1 MVSSMESERDILE
14 TPDRDEIA
22 AALREDERAAAAPW
36 IHYPA
41 TPAWYPVAG
50 GLWFGAWAWI
60 ITADPWWSTLL
71 MLPLVA
77 LVGVYVGWYRR
88 RRGTAPRWTGAPRE
102 INRVLRLF
110 LGIAAVLVAGGLL
123 LDQLV
128 GRWPM
133 IAFVTVGV
141 AAGLAF
147 YEWRYAR
154 AAREA
159 RERLG

>member
-1 MVSSMESERDILE
+1 MESEPDMLE

-36 IHYPA
+36 IDYPA
-41 TPAWYPVAG
+41 PPAWYPVAG

-60 ITADPWWSTLL
+60 LTADQWWSSLL
-71 MLPLVA
+71 LLPLLL
-77 LVGVYVGWYRR
+77 LVGGYVGWYRR
-88 RRGTAPRWTGAPRE
+88 RRGTTPRWWGAPRE
-102 INRVLRLF
+102 IDRVLWLF
-110 LGIAAVLVAGGLL
+110 IGTAAVLVAGGVL

-133 IAFVTVGV
+133 IAWVTLGVG
-141 AAGLAF
+141 AGLAL

-154 AAREA
+154 AARRT